1 MSSSLLLSFWACTE
15 GPITLAPWTPR
26 RLPHRLGT
34 GECAAGAQRRELC
47 CDQRPILTLPGHRT
61 HLNWYCYITAAL
73 SLGGCGRRCAL
84 HPQWLGFVA
93 SVVPA
98 IGKNAPHA
106 IGAITMMVR
115 RVLHR
120 CDPRLSVQLVHLSP
134 GLLIK
139 VELLN
144 RRDQPIAFIMIGCG
158 HHTRL
163 ATDPWREARPNV
175 LAHHRHPCVLP
186 CRLAQFQVRHLRAPP
201 PPFPQF
207 SWEPWQQ
214 HARPANAMGCS
225 CCRPSEPCGPPRG
238 SFQASN
244 LVAAALDADALRA
257 GAPRPCNRPPSP
269 PPPRST
275 LALSVQL
282 TAAWGHLLVWGLGLQ
297 AGRPISDQWS
307 TLARLVISH
316 HSQRLM
322 LAVLRAEKARA
333 RARAR
338 PLRVA
343 KTDFGAARAGVVLA
357 PSQQQ
362 AWLLILHHAHLSL
375 PCRLGSSKFS
385 LARHPSLHQFH

>member
-1 MSSSLLLSFWACTE
+1 MSSSLLLSSWACTE
-15 GPITLAPWTPR
+15 GSITLAPWTPR

-34 GECAAGAQRRELC
+34 GECAAGAQRREPC

-61 HLNWYCYITAAL
+61 HLNWYCYITAAV
-73 SLGGCGRRCAL
+73 SLGGCGRHCAL

-93 SVVPA
+93 SVVPT

-175 LAHHRHPCVLP
+175 LAHHRRPCVLP
-186 CRLAQFQVRHLRAPP
+186 CHLAQFQVRHL
-201 PPFPQF
+201 
-207 SWEPWQQ
+207 W
-214 HARPANAMGCS
+214 
-225 CCRPSEPCGPPRG
+225 
-238 SFQASN
+238 
-244 LVAAALDADALRA
+244 
-257 GAPRPCNRPPSP
+257 APRPHSLSSLGSLGSSMQGQQTRWGVLAAGPQSLAAHPEAPFKPAIWWPPRWMLMPYVQGRRVHAIGRLS
-269 PPPRST
+269 PPRST

-333 RARAR
+333 RARVR
-338 PLRVA
+338 PL
-343 KTDFGAARAGVVLA
+343 
-357 PSQQQ
+357 
-362 AWLLILHHAHLSL
+362 
-375 PCRLGSSKFS
+375 
-385 LARHPSLHQFH
+385 